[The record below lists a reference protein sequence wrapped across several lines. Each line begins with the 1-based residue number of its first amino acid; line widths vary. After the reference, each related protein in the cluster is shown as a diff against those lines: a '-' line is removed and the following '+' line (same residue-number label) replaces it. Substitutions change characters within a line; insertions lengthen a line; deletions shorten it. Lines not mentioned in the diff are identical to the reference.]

1 MRVARALRLGLR
13 REVLILLP
21 VALFLLALLS
31 IFTLRLYWSA
41 VDELTEERRREALV
55 AAERL
60 ATAVSAEG
68 MPGAASFE
76 RLAPQAARLALLN
89 RRGLPILQRGT
100 ASADDELAP
109 FRGLDLHQP
118 QVLGPGDGL
127 ADVIAAIA
135 PAKGELVGLFIRVD
149 LRAGRLAVER
159 ARLRLLTWLVIA
171 VNAGLL
177 LFVVF
182 YVRGLLAP
190 YETMLE
196 RARQARPEEAGEKDE
211 LAFLVGTFESALKA
225 LQEPASGNGEDDIA
239 ALERTLGPSL
249 ESGLLLLDRKARLLS
264 LNRAGAALLGPRPRP
279 TGISLDEA
287 IGEYPQLLEVVS
299 AVVETGQS
307 IHRRE
312 IRIGPEGDDKTLGLS
327 AHSLRRDDGGVRGF
341 LVLFTDLTEARRRS
355 EEEQLATSLA
365 QVGELAAG
373 VAHEMRN
380 SLATLK
386 GYLRLVEKAPDDES
400 ITDYL
405 GEIHR
410 EADHLQRVLEDFL
423 SFARPGTTRLETLDL
438 STIADRAAA
447 DPALEGLRV
456 EVRSDPGIA
465 TEIKGDPQ
473 LLERAVRNLLHNAA
487 QAERQSGGT
496 GPLTVEL
503 RRGDA
508 SVSLL
513 VDDRGPGIPDEVR
526 QRLFRPFAT
535 GRTEGVGL
543 GLALARRI
551 VDLHGGRLTLEARP
565 LGGTRAVMEF
575 PLSTETGGESAVL
588 R

>member
-1 MRVARALRLGLR
+1 MRLARALRLGLR

-41 VDELTEERRREALV
+41 VAELTEERRRDALV

-60 ATAVSAEG
+60 AASVSAG
-68 MPGAASFE
+68 GLPSAADFDQ
-76 RLAPQAARLALLN
+76 LAPQAVRLALLN
-89 RRGLPILQRGT
+89 RRGQAILQRGAAGT
-100 ASADDELAP
+100 GDQLAP
-109 FRGLDLHQP
+109 FRQLDLEAAHA
-118 QVLGPGDGL
+118 LGPGAGL
-127 ADVIAAIA
+127 PGVVAAVA
-135 PAKGELVGLFIRVD
+135 PVRSDLGTHYVRVD
-149 LRAGRLAVER
+149 LRAGRLAVENKR
-159 ARLRLLTWLVIA
+159 VRLLTWLVVA
-171 VNAGLL
+171 VNSGLL
-177 LFVVF
+177 LFVIF

-196 RARQARPEEAGEKDE
+196 RARQARPEEAGQKDE
-211 LAFLVGTFESALKA
+211 MDFLVGTFERALGA
-225 LQEPASGNGEDDIA
+225 LQRPSAGSVEDDIA

-249 ESGLLLLDRKARLLS
+249 ESGLLLFDRHSRLLS
-264 LNRAGAALLGPRPRP
+264 VNPAGAAILGPRARP
-279 TGISLDEA
+279 AGTALDDA
-287 IGEYPQLLEVVS
+287 IGDHPELLEVVRT
-299 AVVETGQS
+299 VVETGRP

-312 IRIGPEGDDKTLGLS
+312 IRLGPPDDARTLGLT
-327 AHSLRRDDGGVRGF
+327 AHPLRRDDGSVRGF
-341 LVLFTDLTEARRRS
+341 LVLFTDLTEARRRA

-386 GYLRLVEKAPDDES
+386 GYLRLVEKAPGDES

-405 GEIHR
+405 GEINR

-423 SFARPGTTRLETLDL
+423 SFARPGTTRLGTLDL
-438 STIADRAAA
+438 TTIARRAAA
-447 DPALEGLRV
+447 DPALDDIRV
-456 EVRSDPGIA
+456 EVRCAPGLD
-465 TEIKGDPQ
+465 TDIKGDPQ

-487 QAERQSGGT
+487 EAERRAGGS

-503 RRGDA
+503 RRGAA

-513 VDDRGPGIPDEVR
+513 VDDRGPGVPAEVR
-526 QRLFRPFAT
+526 KRLFTPFAT
-535 GRTEGVGL
+535 GRTDGVGL

-551 VDLHGGRLTLEARP
+551 VDLHGGRLTLEPRP

-575 PLSTETGGESAVL
+575 PISPATGEQAPVL
-588 R
+588 